1 MFAFPQ
7 LAWLEAFRN
16 RVNTDPEMKLIGR
29 WFSTSISLSFGDTR
43 YVLRVDQGCIGDIVA
58 NPRIDARA
66 AFGFRAP
73 VEVWWK
79 FLSATPPPLYHD
91 FFAMLMR
98 VPEFVI
104 EGDSFLAMQ
113 NARAPSDDEILC
125 AARRS
130 AVAEFEPIVGRY
142 LPVRFDGVDYRIFV
156 EEAGGGVPLLCL
168 HTAGADSRQFRH
180 VLNDA
185 DVTRQFRVMA
195 FDFPWHG
202 RSNPPANWWLMRY
215 RLTTKTY

>member
-1 MFAFPQ
+1 MSAFPQ

-16 RVNTDPEMKLIGR
+16 RVNADPEMKLIGR

-73 VEVWWK
+73 VEVWYK
-79 FLSATPPPLYHD
+79 FLSAAPPPLYHD

-113 NARAPSDDEILC
+113 NARALH
-125 AARRS
+125 RMMNLMR
-130 AVAEFEPIVGRY
+130 GT
-142 LPVRFDGVDYRIFV
+142 
-156 EEAGGGVPLLCL
+156 EAGGG
-168 HTAGADSRQFRH
+168 
-180 VLNDA
+180 
-185 DVTRQFRVMA
+185 
-195 FDFPWHG
+195 
-202 RSNPPANWWLMRY
+202 
-215 RLTTKTY
+215 

>member
-1 MFAFPQ
+1 MSAFPQ

-16 RVNTDPEMKLIGR
+16 RVNADPEMKLIGR

-43 YVLRVDQGCIGDIVA
+43 YVPLVDRGRIGDIVV

-73 VEVWWK
+73 VEVWRK

-91 FFAMLMR
+91 LFAMLMR

-113 NARAPSDDEILC
+113 NARALH
-125 AARRS
+125 RMMNLMR
-130 AVAEFEPIVGRY
+130 GT
-142 LPVRFDGVDYRIFV
+142 
-156 EEAGGGVPLLCL
+156 EAGGG
-168 HTAGADSRQFRH
+168 
-180 VLNDA
+180 
-185 DVTRQFRVMA
+185 
-195 FDFPWHG
+195 
-202 RSNPPANWWLMRY
+202 
-215 RLTTKTY
+215 